1 MPYTGQRSSDLL
13 LNFPLIGLPLRLL
26 TLSLTLALLLAP
38 NAHPQALI
46 DAPSKGR
53 VIDRK
58 FVAFSAYQATASVL
72 DVESTIGMMK
82 ANPYCTEE
90 WSAWFTGQRPGRGRL
105 YFGAALGNLATGTLA
120 YYLRRKGKSY
130 WWVPQVS
137 IGSLQ
142 VYTATHN
149 RFISGCYR

>member
-1 MPYTGQRSSDLL
+1 VKSQLFACVLTFLSILFFVPTASSQE
-13 LNFPLIGLPLRLL
+13 
-26 TLSLTLALLLAP
+26 LADKF
-38 NAHPQALI
+38 I
-46 DAPSKGR
+46 DAPSATHP

-58 FVAFSAYQATASVL
+58 FVAFTAYQAAASVL
-72 DVESTIGMMK
+72 DVESTIGMMR

-90 WSAWFTGQRPGRGRL
+90 WSAWFTGERPGRGRL
-105 YFGAALGNLATGTLA
+105 YLGAALSNVAAGTLA
-120 YYLRRKGKSY
+120 YFLKRKGKSY
-130 WWVPQVS
+130 WWLPQVS